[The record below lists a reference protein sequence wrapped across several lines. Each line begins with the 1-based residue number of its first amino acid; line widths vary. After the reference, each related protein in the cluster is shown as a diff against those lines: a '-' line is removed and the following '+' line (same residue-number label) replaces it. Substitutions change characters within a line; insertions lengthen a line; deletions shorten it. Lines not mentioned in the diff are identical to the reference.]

1 MLMAALLMVHQ
12 AAAHE
17 HLHDHRSFRQLLQ
30 QGVESAAGGKQPN
43 AIITPEVA
51 VAAAAIAATAVPIP
65 KQPAMSSGEVAAAA
79 AAAVPAQVP
88 AGGWKRCNVTIT
100 RTQQSKAERDLAARV
115 RQLKRLAAAGAVN
128 MSAVGAAAGS
138 VTPQQ
143 SMIPI
148 TTYVHVMTFNGQGV
162 LSGTQISSQ
171 MSVLNNA
178 FNRFGFEFR
187 LVGRKQLLR
196 SSPQC
201 HRYAAR

>member
-1 MLMAALLMVHQ
+1 MAGHSSYLLSGGFITTTTGTATLVMLMAALLMVHQ
-12 AAAHE
+12 VAAHE

-30 QGVESAAGGKQPN
+30 QGVKSAAGGKQPN
-43 AIITPEVA
+43 AIT
-51 VAAAAIAATAVPIP
+51 ATAVPIP
-65 KQPAMSSGEVAAAA
+65 KQPAMSSGELAAAA

-88 AGGWKRCNVTIT
+88 AGGWKRCNVSIT

-148 TTYVHVMTFNGQGV
+148 TTYVHVMTFDGQGV
-162 LSGTQISSQ
+162 LSGSQISSQ

-187 LVGRKQLLR
+187 
-196 SSPQC
+196 
-201 HRYAAR
+201 